1 MPRYC
6 RPGRRRVGC
15 VEHRGQAP
23 IGMVRELP
31 KPLAHERHLDELES
45 VVLRTSR
52 IRQRRSAAPKT
63 RASCFLQVRPTWP

>member
-15 VEHRGQAP
+15 VEHRRADTYRYGP
-23 IGMVRELP
+23 ELP
-31 KPLAHERHLDELES
+31 KPSAHERHLDELES

-63 RASCFLQVRPTWP
+63 PASCFLQVRPTWP